1 MYLLEGAAAPDHNTI
16 ARFRSRHLAACQE
29 QIQQELVLS
38 HFSDYNR
45 GLSKTQGLGVS
56 QMIKCTLGRMG
67 QRMHFSGV
75 YGHRMCLLL
84 QYSLIRVFQIVLFIG
99 RTL

>member
-1 MYLLEGAAAPDHNTI
+1 MQSAAQLSVLFLL
-16 ARFRSRHLAACQE
+16 
-29 QIQQELVLS
+29 LS

-56 QMIKCTLGRMG
+56 QNDK
-67 QRMHFSGV
+67 MHVWIEGAAHAFFRCV
-75 YGHRMCLLL
+75 RTPDVLAIL
-84 QYSLIRVFQIVLFIG
+84 QHSLIRVFQIVLFIG

>member
-56 QMIKCTLGRMG
+56 QMIKCTLG
-67 QRMHFSGV
+67 QRRHSVHFSGV
-75 YGHRMCLLL
+75 YGHRMCLLFFN
-84 QYSLIRVFQIVLFIG
+84 IP
-99 RTL
+99 